1 VGSFALRR
9 LLLKAIGAVAAARL
23 AAPAAA
29 KMIGL
34 CEDYVWAVVVEL
46 AWLGDRS
53 DSIVGIWNGRS
64 HVSIFADSRAG
75 EMGVPWRLLIGQCKG
90 LVGVGYDPLL
100 GVLDLG
106 RIWIGGLPCA

>member
-9 LLLKAIGAVAAARL
+9 LLLKAKGAVAAARL

-34 CEDYVWAVVVEL
+34 GEDYVWAVVVEL
-46 AWLGDRS
+46 AGLGDRS
-53 DSIVGIWNGRS
+53 DSIIGIWNGRS
-64 HVSIFADSRAG
+64 HVSIFADARTGELGVSSRL
-75 EMGVPWRLLIGQCKG
+75 VIGQCKG
-90 LVGVGYDPLL
+90 LVGVGYYPLL

-106 RIWIGGLPCA
+106 